1 MSERARARL
10 LLLVAA
16 ALWSMSG
23 VFLKSL
29 PEVHWIAIAGVRSI
43 FASLLFLPGLT
54 QARPGAGKLVPAV
67 LIYAFLVSTL
77 MGSMQL
83 GTAAQGIWLQ
93 YIAPALVALW
103 AWRVQHQRLRSSE
116 TLAVLLTCAALVL
129 IVTGGEGEGHRQSVA
144 LGLVSGVSFGVFI
157 LLLKS
162 LQEVPPSAIFV
173 WTNLGTAAIL
183 LPIALALGIRL
194 PSAPAELGLLAA
206 MGLVQLA
213 LPYHFFQRGLAG
225 VRALEASLIIL
236 LEPILNPIWVYLA
249 IGEVPSG
256 RVIAGCG
263 LIALGLVVFALQPGR
278 DENAQTASGGT
289 HGA

>member
-1 MSERARARL
+1 VSERARARL

-103 AWRVQHQRLRSSE
+103 VWR
-116 TLAVLLTCAALVL
+116 
-129 IVTGGEGEGHRQSVA
+129 
-144 LGLVSGVSFGVFI
+144 VFI

-162 LQEVPPSAIFV
+162 LQEVSPSAIFV

-225 VRALEASLIIL
+225 VRAIEASLIIL

-249 IGEVPSG
+249 IGEVPSA

-278 DENAQTASGGT
+278 DEDAQAASGDSQER
-289 HGA
+289 